1 MIMPGQLET
10 MANDPYL
17 ARVQAIVTGIA
28 GPAQTPPDA
37 GPDTPLGTDGFW
49 LDSITTLEVIL
60 ACEEEFGVTLD
71 WEADLTPTALSTIR
85 SFAEAVR
92 KRASNHPR

>member
-1 MIMPGQLET
+1 

-17 ARVQAIVTGIA
+17 ERVQVIVTRIA
-28 GPAQTPPDA
+28 GPTRTPADA

-60 ACEEEFGVTLD
+60 ACEDEFGMTLD
-71 WEADLTPTALSTIR
+71 WQVDLTPTALSTIR
-85 SFAEAVR
+85 GLADAVR
-92 KRASNHPR
+92 KRASDHPR